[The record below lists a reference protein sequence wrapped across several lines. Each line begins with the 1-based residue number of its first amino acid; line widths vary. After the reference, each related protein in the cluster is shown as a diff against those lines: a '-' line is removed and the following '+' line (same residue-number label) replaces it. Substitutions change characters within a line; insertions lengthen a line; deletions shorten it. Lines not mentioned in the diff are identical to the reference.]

1 MQEFRSEKKMWMN
14 GWDGRDGRQG
24 DKREEKRRQ
33 DSAILSPL
41 LLPFVSFVSQVIPFF
56 NVLFENEHLQHKK
69 WTRTCHA

>member
-14 GWDGRDGRQG
+14 GWDERDERQG

-33 DSAILSPL
+33 DTTILSPL

-56 NVLFENEHLQHKK
+56 NVLF
-69 WTRTCHA
+69 